1 MKKITLIIL
10 AVLGILFIGGKNQR
24 AYAMSFHSSP
34 HTSFHSSVHSSTRVG
49 RSTFKSPSRSGSSIK
64 SGSSYKGTVK
74 SSNTP
79 KVATPKTSSKTTT
92 PKVKSNSNFKG
103 KPIKN
108 ATVPSNVKPH
118 SSQSLGFNET
128 NYRPAYE
135 SSFSSPRFWMWYWMF
150 NHHDYKDSK
159 GVIHKTSK
167 FNWLKVIL
175 LFLLVSS
182 FLLMIILI
190 IYAIL
195 L

>member
-1 MKKITLIIL
+1 MKKVILIFL
-10 AVLGILFIGGKNQR
+10 AMLGILFVGGKAER
-24 AYAMSFHSSP
+24 AYAMSVHSSP
-34 HTSFHSSVHSSTRVG
+34 HASFHSSTHVG

-64 SGSSYKGTVK
+64 SRSSYKGTVK
-74 SSNTP
+74 SSKTP
-79 KVATPKTSSKTTT
+79 KVSAPKTSSKTTT

-103 KPIKN
+103 KPIEN

-118 SSQSLGFNET
+118 SSRNLGFNET

-167 FNWLKVIL
+167 FNWLKFII
-175 LFLLVSS
+175 LFLLGATL
-182 FLLMIILI
+182 LLMFILI